1 MKVFFGT
8 SSFVK
13 KFVEE
18 IGSKKVDNIIQKSSE
33 IGISIIL
40 VPEIISALNRKLR
53 SEFITEEIYLGLK
66 NDVIED
72 IEDVDIIN
80 LTPSVLK
87 KTTELLEENTL
98 RSLDALHI
106 ACAIEWQAEL
116 FVSSDERQVTA
127 AIKSN
132 LKVEFIEGFKLKLRM
147 QSTRKKG
154 VGLFLRPA

>member
-1 MKVFFGT
+1 MKVFFDT

-13 KFVEE
+13 RFVEE
-18 IGSKKVDNIIQKSSE
+18 VGSKKVDNVIQKSSG
-33 IGISIIL
+33 IGLSIIF

-53 SEFITEEIYLGLK
+53 SEFITKETYSGLK
-66 NDVIED
+66 NDVLED
-72 IEDVDIIN
+72 IEDADIIN

-98 RSLDALHI
+98 RSLDAIHI

-127 AIKSN
+127 AIKAD
-132 LKVEFIEGFKLKLRM
+132 LKVEFIEGFKP
-147 QSTRKKG
+147 KK
-154 VGLFLRPA
+154 